1 MNKLGQFFQD
11 DNDRF
16 SATRLAFLAWIFGAL
31 IIWGAGSIN
40 DKKMQRVPDSI
51 QVLIGILMTG
61 KVTQKFREERSQ
73 NTLPENVTTENA
85 IKSTLDKAGNGVAT
99 TSTRQN

>member
-1 MNKLGQFFQD
+1 MNKIGQFFQD
-11 DNDRF
+11 DSDRF

-40 DKKMQRVPDSI
+40 DKKMQPVPDSI

-61 KVTQKFREERSQ
+61 KVAQKFGEERSS
-73 NTLPENVTTENA
+73 NTLSDNTTTENA
-85 IKSTLDKAGNGVAT
+85 IKSTLDKVGNGVAT
-99 TSTRQN
+99 TSARQN